1 MKNFKEYLEIQES
14 IILFKECDSI
24 DENWL
29 NAAISGVGNVG
40 SQIGRGTGNIL
51 GGIYNTGMGAMQTGV
66 GAIQGVGGGFK
77 KGGAN
82 IQAGL
87 KRTGGGLSQGLM
99 GATQI
104 VASPIS
110 GAVRAAQANDED
122 LLTKTDSDR
131 TPFQKMFGLN
141 SWEAK
146 EKQQGQEEER
156 KSNEFAKHM
165 SAYKTAKTDQ
175 DKAKAVMGM
184 RKAHPEKFQQLRKVA
199 ENRRAAQIRKN
210 RAELRKRAM
219 SGNSSMRIAD
229 AV

>member
-1 MKNFKEYLEIQES
+1 
-14 IILFKECDSI
+14 
-24 DENWL
+24 
-29 NAAISGVGNVG
+29 
-40 SQIGRGTGNIL
+40 
-51 GGIYNTGMGAMQTGV
+51 
-66 GAIQGVGGGFK
+66 
-77 KGGAN
+77 
-82 IQAGL
+82 
-87 KRTGGGLSQGLM
+87 
-99 GATQI
+99 
-104 VASPIS
+104 
-110 GAVRAAQANDED
+110 
-122 LLTKTDSDR
+122 
-131 TPFQKMFGLN
+131 MFGLN